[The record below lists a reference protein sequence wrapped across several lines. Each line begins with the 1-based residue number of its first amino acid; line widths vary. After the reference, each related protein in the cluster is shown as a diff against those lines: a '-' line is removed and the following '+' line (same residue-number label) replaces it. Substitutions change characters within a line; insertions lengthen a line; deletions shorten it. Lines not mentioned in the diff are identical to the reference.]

1 MQSTLD
7 GEKMQDNGRS
17 TSSGLDHGL
26 HPSTK
31 CRGSY
36 NPGANFPPLVFNSI
50 ARAGAHNAGGYIHP
64 FLPPIHP
71 GIRVGDAVQIP
82 IPRPPPPSV
91 PPKCS
96 FVAFQPIHMAILHL
110 LLIVMCLCLFAN
122 NLYL

>member
-1 MQSTLD
+1 MEDQQAQALIMDYTRQQNVAAATIQGPIL
-7 GEKMQDNGRS
+7 
-17 TSSGLDHGL
+17 
-26 HPSTK
+26 
-31 CRGSY
+31 
-36 NPGANFPPLVFNSI
+36 PPLVFNSI
-50 ARAGAHNAGGYIHP
+50 ARAGARNAGGYSYP

-71 GIRVGDAVQIP
+71 GIRVGDAVQLP

-91 PPKCS
+91 PPKFS